1 MSKKL
6 EEVIGHAIEKAG
18 TVALVEVRDTEIIVT
33 VPGTDYGV
41 TYYKPANSPQL
52 LVKNFPRDDKHASIT
67 RSEFLALAL
76 RLLTIGHASSAG
88 SYRRNSA
95 AELNF
100 GLGGTPSWPSRYLK
114 CVPVLV

>member
-76 RLLTIGHASSAG
+76 RLANDRAREPGWIL
-88 SYRRNSA
+88 
-95 AELNF
+95 
-100 GLGGTPSWPSRYLK
+100 
-114 CVPVLV
+114 